1 MIKITKIISV
11 TNENE
16 LNILDEVASALK
28 KGEVVAIPTETV
40 YGLGANA
47 LFSKSAQ
54 KIFTVK
60 GRPSDNPLIVHIAKE
75 EDAKE
80 VGKDIPEIFYTL
92 SKNFWPGPLTMI
104 VKKNDKIPYSVTGGL
119 DTVGIRIP
127 DNIYT
132 RYLIEKAGCPVAAPS
147 ANISGTVSA
156 TSSQYVYDDFKGK
169 IPYIVDNGNCEIGLE
184 STVINLTVTPNMILR
199 PGKITIDEIRKFIPD
214 VIYHPS
220 LIKNVSDIKNPASP
234 GMKYKHYSPS
244 CPVVLVRGNSKD
256 IQEYI
261 LKNIKETECAFSF
274 SSYNKLKELF
284 PNFCLGDEDN
294 LSECGEKIF
303 KYLREADKQ
312 KVSKIYIPS
321 VKEEG
326 IGVAIMNRLKKTC
339 GGNIVDIKNV
349 LFICTGNT
357 CRSPMAEFI
366 LKSYNLDGV
375 FVKSRGLYVCC
386 MSNMAFSS
394 EKTLKDNDIPFGDFK
409 ASQVSEEDIVR
420 ADIIYTMTN
429 SQRDVLVKAFPH
441 FEEKIKT
448 LKENGDILDP
458 YMQPIKVYQSV
469 FDEIRFAIEKRFL
482 YEN

>member
-1 MIKITKIISV
+1 MIFIWLKHIFTWYLTVYSFKKGYVEEGVLGSAYPKNGERIYAGSEIRYVYYGFLDEECVPVVTLKRDGVDVSANAIVKGSILNINATLEPDCNYTLSVSGLKNQNKDDVSFETVLFSTKNIPIVNIKENKRYEYGTSVTWNEIPGVTTNISV

-156 TSSQYVYDDFKGK
+156 TSSQYVYDDFKDK

-184 STVINLTVTPNMILR
+184 STVINLT
-199 PGKITIDEIRKFIPD
+199 
-214 VIYHPS
+214 
-220 LIKNVSDIKNPASP
+220 
-234 GMKYKHYSPS
+234 
-244 CPVVLVRGNSKD
+244 
-256 IQEYI
+256 
-261 LKNIKETECAFSF
+261 
-274 SSYNKLKELF
+274 
-284 PNFCLGDEDN
+284 
-294 LSECGEKIF
+294 
-303 KYLREADKQ
+303 
-312 KVSKIYIPS
+312 
-321 VKEEG
+321 
-326 IGVAIMNRLKKTC
+326 
-339 GGNIVDIKNV
+339 
-349 LFICTGNT
+349 NT
-357 CRSPMAEFI
+357 
-366 LKSYNLDGV
+366 
-375 FVKSRGLYVCC
+375 
-386 MSNMAFSS
+386 
-394 EKTLKDNDIPFGDFK
+394 
-409 ASQVSEEDIVR
+409 
-420 ADIIYTMTN
+420 
-429 SQRDVLVKAFPH
+429 
-441 FEEKIKT
+441 
-448 LKENGDILDP
+448 
-458 YMQPIKVYQSV
+458 
-469 FDEIRFAIEKRFL
+469 
-482 YEN
+482 